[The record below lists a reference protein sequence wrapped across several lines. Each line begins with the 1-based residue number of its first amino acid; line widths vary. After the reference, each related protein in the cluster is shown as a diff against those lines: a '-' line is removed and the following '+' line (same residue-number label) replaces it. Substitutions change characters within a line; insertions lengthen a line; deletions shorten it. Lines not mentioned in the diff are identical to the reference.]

1 MRPDIVSPH
10 FACVFIDIYASND
23 LALQM
28 RLGIVGKLKEPIE
41 LEKQRKE
48 IMGESLE
55 ISEPPATVP

>member
-23 LALQM
+23 L
-28 RLGIVGKLKEPIE
+28 
-41 LEKQRKE
+41 EKQRKE

-55 ISEPPATVP
+55 ISEPPATGP